1 MTAVSTRTSPDLALF
16 DAAGPELA
24 AHFAENGFALLRNAL
39 SPAEVAEINDEALR
53 ICRGDYG
60 EITYGPL
67 RRHRLRH
74 PSDDPPPR
82 PTRSCCGSTCASTT
96 RTSSRLRPSERCT
109 RRRSSTPWSR

>member
-1 MTAVSTRTSPDLALF
+1 MTAVSTRTSPDLTFF

-39 SPAEVAEINDEALR
+39 SPSEVAEINDEALR

-60 EITYGPL
+60 TITYGHSEGTETGDADT
-67 RRHRLRH
+67 R
-74 PSDDPPPR
+74 PSPP

-96 RTSSRLRPSERCT
+96 RTSCRPRPSGRCT